1 MMAPNQ
7 RSYRRYK
14 RQVWRRTNM
23 TVWNRK
29 AASAALLAAVIAVT
43 AGCSKGDSDAESTS
57 DPAKSTEAGKEPVTL
72 KIMWFNTLVA
82 KEAVEQFISIP
93 VKQKYPYITIEFMD
107 VKTGAALPDLITT
120 GQSIPDI
127 VITDYS
133 NLSTAIDLKYPTDLN
148 EALKKEK
155 VDLNGLE
162 ASPLDGVRALGAQ
175 GELYG
180 LPFYMDKYMMFYNK
194 DIFDRFAISYP
205 TGEMSYTD
213 LIGLA
218 KRLTRSEAGVQY
230 LGYRWADLYTF
241 GFQLGLPVINART
254 GKADLQSDGWKRA
267 LSMIKEMVDTGI
279 DNKITHEHFFKEK
292 RLAIYPQWMGA
303 AYGLIAQE
311 GGALNWDIAAMPYS
325 SDQPKTSGP
334 TKPIYLLASAAGK
347 HKEQAIAAIS
357 YVATS
362 PEVQMLLSQN
372 GRISVLKDKAIQQQ
386 FGTKLQ
392 LLQGKNAGA
401 VFKYPFGK
409 LPNTTAYESQAWNGL
424 DTAPVA
430 IIGGTDVNTALR
442 AADEKANKDIDT
454 YRSGRK

>member
-1 MMAPNQ
+1 
-7 RSYRRYK
+7 
-14 RQVWRRTNM
+14 M